1 MIVRLFRGRIVKN
14 LSAGPPSWR
23 RTVIVTVAL
32 PLVIS
37 LAVMAYA
44 WPASRI
50 APRDLPVGVVGT
62 STAGQKAVEGLEHS
76 KPGGFDFHLYPTR
89 ASARSAIENREI
101 YGAFVVT
108 ADNVTVLEATAAST
122 SVAQLLTATGQQLA
136 AHAAKL
142 PAKDATPP
150 AGTSHRTAVGK
161 SLAKPVPKVG
171 FQTVDVV
178 PTAAD
183 DPRGVVFNSALLP
196 LTICSILIA
205 ALIATSGAQ
214 MSVWRRLIDLLAA
227 CAATSLAAYLVAEGL
242 LGALPH
248 EHVATWGALSLT
260 MLAIS
265 ATSVGL
271 ITLIGPAGIGLSAAL
286 MVFVGNPFSGITSA
300 PELLPKFVGDI
311 GQWLPP
317 GAGANLLRST
327 AYFGGAGSGGH
338 IAVLVLWSTLGL
350 AAVALGH
357 RDSAVANK
365 RLSEELA
372 AADDG
377 SADSPA
383 GNGTP
388 AALPPS
394 PANRPHSHARHTAHE

>member
-1 MIVRLFRGRIVKN
+1 
-14 LSAGPPSWR
+14 
-23 RTVIVTVAL
+23 
-32 PLVIS
+32 
-37 LAVMAYA
+37 
-44 WPASRI
+44 
-50 APRDLPVGVVGT
+50 
-62 STAGQKAVEGLEHS
+62 
-76 KPGGFDFHLYPTR
+76 
-89 ASARSAIENREI
+89 
-101 YGAFVVT
+101 
-108 ADNVTVLEATAAST
+108 
-122 SVAQLLTATGQQLA
+122 
-136 AHAAKL
+136 
-142 PAKDATPP
+142 
-150 AGTSHRTAVGK
+150 
-161 SLAKPVPKVG
+161 
-171 FQTVDVV
+171 
-178 PTAAD
+178 
-183 DPRGVVFNSALLP
+183 
-196 LTICSILIA
+196 
-205 ALIATSGAQ
+205 
-214 MSVWRRLIDLLAA
+214 
-227 CAATSLAAYLVAEGL
+227 
-242 LGALPH
+242 
-248 EHVATWGALSLT
+248 